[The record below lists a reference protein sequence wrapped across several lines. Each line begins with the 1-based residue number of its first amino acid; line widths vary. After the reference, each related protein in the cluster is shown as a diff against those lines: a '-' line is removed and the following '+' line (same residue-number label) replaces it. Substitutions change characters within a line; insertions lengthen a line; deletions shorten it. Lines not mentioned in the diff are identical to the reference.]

1 MRKMAYILAAVIFL
15 SLGLSPALANPE
27 PVGEQRL
34 EELRKNWEN
43 ARSEYRAALIS
54 EMNAEDAEIKQ
65 KENGL
70 ALEKDKS
77 QREKLIREAKDLREK
92 RERLN
97 EKVRAVNV
105 SDVVKY
111 SNRRN
116 KFFALFTH
124 TK

>member
-1 MRKMAYILAAVIFL
+1 MRKTAYILALII
-15 SLGLSPALANPE
+15 SLYVGLSPVLANPE

-43 ARSEYRAALIS
+43 ARLEYRAALIA
-54 EMNAEDAEIKQ
+54 EMNAVDAEIKQ
-65 KENGL
+65 KESGL

-92 RERLN
+92 RERLD
-97 EKVRAVNV
+97 EKVRAINV